1 MAEFDYDPEV
11 IEGTVEEIVFANDVN
26 GYTVCVIDHK
36 GEPVTVVG
44 IIPYLSE
51 GEHIK
56 VTGTWQVHPT
66 FGRQF
71 RATAFEK
78 ELPQDEDAVCRYLS
92 SGSVRGVGP
101 VTARRIVDRFGTDTL
116 DVLENHPEWL
126 AEIRG
131 ITLARAK
138 AIGESFC
145 AQFGAREAMIFLN
158 SYFGPALSIRIYKK
172 YRSAAP
178 DIIRANPY
186 RLCDDVPGVGFAKA
200 DKVAHELG
208 FAQDCHERL
217 EAGVKHALMNAAYG
231 EGHCYLPYPE
241 LAAIACRTLQSD
253 RAGIDAA
260 LGSCV
265 AQGSIVLTSMEGHDV
280 YALAAIHSAERYVA
294 AKLLLLKENRMPFAL
309 EGVREQIALSE
320 KKQKIDYDERQIY
333 AIESA
338 VNSGV
343 SIVTGGPGTGKTTVI
358 NAIIDIYES
367 LGIKYMLAAP
377 TGRAAKRMTDACGKE
392 AKTIHRLLEAA
403 YSEEGVSV
411 FGRNEED
418 PLGAKAYIIDETSM
432 VDVFLLEALLRAL
445 KNDAMVVFIGDS
457 DQLPPVGPGNAL
469 NDMIESGLFRVTRLE
484 HIFRQAEMSLIV
496 VNAHRINEGKMPEI
510 RRRDG
515 DFFFMERRD
524 PAALKALVCSL
535 CAERLPT
542 AYGFDP
548 QSDIQ
553 VISPTRRGDCG
564 TVELNRALQES
575 LNPHSGSKRE
585 KRLHD
590 CIFREGD
597 KVMQIRNNYDL
608 VWEKGRERGE
618 GIFNGDIGRV
628 TRVDTRDELFIIDFD
643 GRVCEYDFSLA
654 DDLELA
660 YAVTVHK
667 SQGSEYPAVII
678 PLLQCPVPLMT
689 RNLLYTA
696 VTRAK
701 SLLIAVGDAHVMAMM
716 TQNEK
721 KALRF
726 TALPYMFANLNVKT
740 EDEL

>member
-1 MAEFDYDPEV
+1 MDGERSGIET
-11 IEGTVEEIVFANDVN
+11 IEGTVEEIVFANEVN
-26 GYTVCVIDHK
+26 GYTVCVADIG

-44 IIPYLSE
+44 VIPYLAE

-56 VTGTWQVHPT
+56 ATGSWQNHPT

-71 RATAFEK
+71 RVDTFEK

-92 SGSVRGVGP
+92 SGAIRGIGP
-101 VTARRIVDRFGTDTL
+101 VTARRIVDRFGSDTL
-116 DVLENHPEWL
+116 EVLESHPEWL
-126 AEIRG
+126 AELRG
-131 ITLARAK
+131 ITMARAK
-138 AIGESFC
+138 QIGESFC

-158 SYFGPALSIRIYKK
+158 TYFGPAVSVRIYKK

-178 DIIRANPY
+178 DIVRMNPY
-186 RLCDDVPGVGFAKA
+186 RLCDEVPGIGFAKA

-208 FAQDCHERL
+208 FAPDSPERL
-217 EAGVKHALMNAAYG
+217 EAGVRHALMNTAYA
-231 EGHCYLPYPE
+231 EGHCYLPYDMLME
-241 LAAIACRTLQSD
+241 ESSRLLRAD
-253 RAGIDAA
+253 RAEITAA
-260 LGSCV
+260 LDSCV
-265 AQGSIVLTSMEGHDV
+265 QSGAVVCTRIGSHDA
-280 YALAAIHSAERYVA
+280 YALSRIYEAERYIS
-294 AKLLLLKENRMPFAL
+294 AKLLLLAQNAMPFAL
-309 EGVREQIALSE
+309 EGVREQIAYSE
-320 KKQKIDYDERQIY
+320 KKQNIKYDERQIY

-338 VNSGV
+338 VTSGV

-358 NAIIDIYES
+358 NAIIDILEA
-367 LGIKYMLAAP
+367 LGVKYMLAAP
-377 TGRAAKRMTDACGKE
+377 TGRAAKRMTDSCGRE

-411 FGRNEED
+411 FGRNEDD

-432 VDVFLLEALLRAL
+432 VDTFLMEALLRAL

-469 NDMIESGLFRVTRLE
+469 NDMIESGFFRVTRLK
-484 HIFRQAEMSLIV
+484 HIFRQAEKSLIV
-496 VNAHRINEGKMPEI
+496 VNAHRINEGEMPEI

-515 DFFFMERRD
+515 DFFFMERHDVAELRT
-524 PAALKALVCSL
+524 LVCSL
-535 CAERLPT
+535 CRDRLPN
-542 AYGFDP
+542 AYGLRP
-548 QSDIQ
+548 TEDIQ

-564 TVELNRALQES
+564 TVELNRALQAA
-575 LNPHSGSKRE
+575 LNPASPEKRE

-590 CIFREGD
+590 TVFRVGD

-608 VWEKGRERGE
+608 VWVKDHEKGE
-618 GIFNGDIGRV
+618 GVFNGDIGRING
-628 TRVDTRDELFIIDFD
+628 VDYREECFEIDFE
-643 GRVCEYDFSLA
+643 GRICEYDFSLA

-667 SQGSEYPAVII
+667 SQGSEYPAVIL
-678 PLLQCPVPLMT
+678 PLLQCPLPLTT

-701 SLLIAVGDAHVMAMM
+701 SLLIAVGDPAIMSAM
-716 TQNEK
+716 TRNDK

-726 TALPYMFANLNVKT
+726 TALPYMMQKLQENA
-740 EDEL
+740 EE